1 MPELLLSISIIDQPL
16 GIDPF
21 ARCTWDKDLRSLL
34 STLLALYPPPCLSSP
49 SHSKPTLRL
58 VLSSPS
64 LPIVTF
70 SYLPCPPLNA
80 PQDNHRPRPS
90 TNPKFSCEQ
99 AIGRFYRFPAT
110 VSLIRTSS
118 PGTLPPESSR
128 AAIEQRVSRY
138 SQPFPVLPPPAK
150 DVWLILWR
158 SLPFPTD
165 FGAQPTCVG

>member
-1 MPELLLSISIIDQPL
+1 MQLRVPSLIEQLVAFGRHGMPELLLSISIIDQPL

-21 ARCTWDKDLRSLL
+21 ARCTWDKDLRSTLSLL

-80 PQDNHRPRPS
+80 PQDNRRPRPS

-128 AAIEQRVSRY
+128 AASL
-138 SQPFPVLPPPAK
+138 SVLATISSPSAA
-150 DVWLILWR
+150 
-158 SLPFPTD
+158 
-165 FGAQPTCVG
+165 G